1 MKSRHLARSLAM
13 QTLYS
18 LDFSHQLYD
27 DEGNSMH
34 EALASADIPFAGI
47 SAEEEAQLE
56 MDIRYYASFLIH
68 GTLENLDRIDG
79 LIERYSTN
87 RPLDRINIV
96 DRNILRISFYSLL
109 FCPDVHPHI
118 VIDEAVKL
126 SQEFSSDRNYKFV
139 NGVLDS
145 YARQTREAAGDD
157 RA

>member
-27 DEGNSMH
+27 EEGNSVY
-34 EALASADIPFAGI
+34 ETLIGSEIPLAGI
-47 SAEEEAQLE
+47 SDEEENQLE
-56 MDIRYYASFLIH
+56 PDIRVYSGLLIQ
-68 GTLENLDRIDG
+68 GTIENLSEIDHLIEQYSNNRAIDRIT
-79 LIERYSTN
+79 L
-87 RPLDRINIV
+87 V

-109 FCPDVHPHI
+109 YCKDVHPHI

-145 YARQTREAAGDD
+145 YSREALKDD